1 MSKTVTEI
9 LGDIEQEICD
19 SYCKY
24 PEICLSEVKEPDLAA
39 DKLYNDYCA
48 KCPFNKI

>member
-19 SYCKY
+19 NYCKY
-24 PEICLSEVKEPDLAA
+24 PEICMKEQPERAEDLLFE
-39 DKLYNDYCA
+39 KYCA
-48 KCPFNKI
+48 NCQLNKL

>member
-24 PEICLSEVKEPDLAA
+24 PEICRKEQPERAEDLLFE
-39 DKLYNDYCA
+39 KYCA
-48 KCPFNKI
+48 SCPLNKL